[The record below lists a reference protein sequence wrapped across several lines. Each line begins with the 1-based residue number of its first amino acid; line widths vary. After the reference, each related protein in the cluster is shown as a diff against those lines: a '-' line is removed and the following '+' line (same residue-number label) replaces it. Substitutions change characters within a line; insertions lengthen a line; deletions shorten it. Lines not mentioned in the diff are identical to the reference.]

1 MAATAIAVFWKEL
14 AMGTQTLPSVSTR
27 NQVGHFVLHYFEMCV
42 PMCVGFAVL
51 DLVYYW
57 AAGLAGYTNPFR
69 QLPVLSVLV
78 VGFNMTV
85 PMAAFM
91 LYRGMPRRAT
101 AEMSAAMAI
110 WAFALLLLG
119 WLTILPRENLA
130 LMEHGLMMPIML
142 IPMLLRLDV
151 YTGRTR

>member
-1 MAATAIAVFWKEL
+1 MS
-14 AMGTQTLPSVSTR
+14 TQTLPRLSRRGQIGRFT
-27 NQVGHFVLHYFEMCV
+27 LHYFEMCV
-42 PMCVGFAVL
+42 PMCIGFAVL

-57 AAGLAGYTNPFR
+57 AAGLAGYTNPFN

-78 VGFNMTV
+78 VGFNMTA

-110 WAFALLLLG
+110 WAISLLLLG
-119 WLTILPRENLA
+119 WLTILPKENLA

-142 IPMLLRLDV
+142 IPMLLRLDI
-151 YTGRTR
+151 YTGRAGGITDTSD